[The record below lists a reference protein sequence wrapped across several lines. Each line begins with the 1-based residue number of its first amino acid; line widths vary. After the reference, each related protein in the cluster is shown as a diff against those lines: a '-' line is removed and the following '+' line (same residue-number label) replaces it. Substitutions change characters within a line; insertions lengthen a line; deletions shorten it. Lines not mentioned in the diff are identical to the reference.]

1 MSKKKRE
8 KSTRQRSPVPAR
20 VAAPPA
26 DGYAEEILAALER
39 AGAPLTLAELREG
52 LAIQGR
58 ERSAFGA
65 ALTELERAGRVVK
78 NRAGSFLAAKR
89 IDVIAGRIEGHRD
102 GHGFLRPD
110 DGSAQV
116 FLPPAE
122 MRQLMHG
129 DRASIRIAGQDPRG
143 RPLGSIVEVLERSNR
158 RIVGRLHKAHGVL
171 FLVPE
176 DRRITLD
183 ILIPPTDAGRAK
195 PGQVATV
202 ELIAQP
208 SKHAQPIGRV
218 SEVLGN
224 YTDPGMEIEIALRK
238 FDLPHEFSKK
248 SLAAARAMPE
258 EVRPEDLKGR
268 RDLRNMPFVTIDG
281 ETAKDFDDAVY
292 AARDGK
298 GFNLKV
304 AIADVSH

>member
-8 KSTRQRSPVPAR
+8 KSPRQRTPVAAQVPAQ
-20 VAAPPA
+20 AA
-26 DGYAEEILAALER
+26 DTYGGEILGALER
-39 AGAPLTLAELREG
+39 AGAPLTLAELRSG
-52 LAIQGR
+52 LAVQGR
-58 ERSAFGA
+58 ERAAFDA
-65 ALTELERAGRVVK
+65 ALNALERAGRVVK

-102 GHGFLRPD
+102 GHGFLVPD

-129 DRASIRIAGQDPRG
+129 DRAAVRISGQDPRG
-143 RPLGSIVEVLERSNR
+143 RPAGSIVEVLERSNR
-158 RIVGRLHKAHGVL
+158 RIVGRLQREHGVL

-183 ILIPPTDAGRAK
+183 ILISPTDAGSAK

-218 SEVLGN
+218 AEVLGN

-238 FDLPHEFSKK
+238 FDLPH
-248 SLAAARAMPE
+248 
-258 EVRPEDLKGR
+258 
-268 RDLRNMPFVTIDG
+268 
-281 ETAKDFDDAVY
+281 
-292 AARDGK
+292 
-298 GFNLKV
+298 
-304 AIADVSH
+304 